1 MNETTGSDLEQ
12 QIAKIVSTHGADKS
26 ALLPVLRAIQAIFHH
41 VPHTAMQQVATSLSL
56 SLAHVEGVTNF
67 YHFLST
73 VPRGRYDIFLSDCII
88 DYLHGREDIVRLLC
102 EKLGTP
108 LGSTRSDGHVSI
120 NDTSC
125 TGLCDQGPAALIN
138 GHAVPHLDE
147 QRIDRIASLIEEH
160 VPLQL
165 WPDEM
170 FYIADT
176 VRQRG
181 PVLKDNL
188 QPGTA
193 LRKAVSGNR
202 EALLEQLD
210 HSGLRGR
217 GGAGFPTALKWRL
230 CRETPGDHYIVCN
243 ADEGEPGTFKDRE
256 LLRRHAH
263 TLFEGMTLA
272 AWVTGAREGFLY
284 LRGEYLFLQE
294 QLEQTLTERRRSNLL
309 GEQICALT
317 DFDFDITLRLGAGA
331 YICGEESAL
340 LESLE
345 GNRARPRNR
354 PPYPVT
360 HGLHGQPTVVNNVE
374 TFIAAAHI
382 ALHGSDWFA
391 AIGTEHSRGSKLLS
405 ISGDCA
411 RPGIYEFP
419 FGTPLAEILA
429 SCGAEDLSGVQMG
442 GPSGSWITPDEFHR
456 RLAFEDLSTGGSLMV
471 FSRERDLL
479 EMVHNFSRFFAR
491 ESCGFCTPCRV
502 GSSLLSRLMEKV
514 CRGRADGDDLD
525 RLRQLG
531 KVMAST
537 SHCGLGQTAANPI
550 LTTLEKEPQ
559 RYQQRLDRSGFYP
572 DFDPKR
578 ELHPE

>member
-1 MNETTGSDLEQ
+1 MSLLHQIVTDILVRHGSD
-12 QIAKIVSTHGADKS
+12 TT
-26 ALLPVLRAIQAIFHH
+26 ALLPILREIQARFSHI
-41 VPHTAMQQVATSLSL
+41 PRQAMQQVATALSL
-56 SLAHVEGVTNF
+56 PLAQVEGVAGF

-73 VPRGRYDIFLSDCII
+73 TPRGRYDILVSDCIV
-88 DYLHGREDIVRLLC
+88 DQLHGREDVVRQLC
-102 EKLGTP
+102 NRLDTP
-108 LGSTRSDGHVSI
+108 LGETRSDGWVSI

-125 TGLCDQGPAALIN
+125 TGMCDQGPAILIN
-138 GHAVPHLDE
+138 GRAVPRLDE
-147 QRIDRIASLIEEH
+147 RRVAQIVSLIEEH
-160 VPLQL
+160 TPLQQ
-165 WPDEM
+165 WPDEL
-170 FYIADT
+170 FHVT
-176 VRQRG
+176 GNVRRQG
-181 PVLKDNL
+181 PLLKSALPPGSAL
-188 QPGTA
+188 Q
-193 LRKAVSGNR
+193 KAVSATP
-202 EALLEQLD
+202 EVLLEQLQD
-210 HSGLRGR
+210 SGLRGR

-230 CRETPGDHYIVCN
+230 CRETPGNHYVVCN

-256 LLRRHAH
+256 LLRRDAH

-294 QLEQTLTERRRSNLL
+294 QLERTLAERRRSNLL
-309 GEQICALT
+309 GDQICALT

-360 HGLHGQPTVVNNVE
+360 HGLHGQPTAVNNVE

-514 CRGRADGDDLD
+514 CRGRADGGDLD

-537 SHCGLGQTAANPI
+537 SHCGLGQTAANPV

-559 RYQQRLDRSGFYP
+559 RYQQRLDRSGFSP
-572 DFDPKR
+572 DFDPER
-578 ELHPE
+578 ELHPG